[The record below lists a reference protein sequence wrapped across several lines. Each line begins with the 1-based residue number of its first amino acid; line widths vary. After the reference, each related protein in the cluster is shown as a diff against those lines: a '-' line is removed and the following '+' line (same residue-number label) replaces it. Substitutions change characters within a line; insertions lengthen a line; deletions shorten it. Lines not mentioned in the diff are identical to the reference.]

1 AQCAPAL
8 CDCVDAE
15 APALLAGLDTIVTWD
30 AVIDAE
36 PALAVTLRG
45 KQFDAALLAIAN
57 FVDLKSPYM
66 LGHAHAVAELAAR
79 AAVEHG
85 LPARATTMRRAGFVH
100 DLGRLGISNA
110 IWDKRGPLGPGEWE
124 RVEEVYEA
132 GDAFYLTHGHI
143 PRAEPGTED
152 LEFSA

>member
-1 AQCAPAL
+1 
-8 CDCVDAE
+8 
-15 APALLAGLDTIVTWD
+15 
-30 AVIDAE
+30 
-36 PALAVTLRG
+36 
-45 KQFDAALLAIAN
+45 
-57 FVDLKSPYM
+57 M

-85 LPARATTMRRAGFVH
+85 LPELATTMRRAGFVH

-143 PRAEPGTED
+143 PRAEPGTEY
-152 LEFSA
+152 LQFSPAEELHIVSAQMQKNMAAMQGA